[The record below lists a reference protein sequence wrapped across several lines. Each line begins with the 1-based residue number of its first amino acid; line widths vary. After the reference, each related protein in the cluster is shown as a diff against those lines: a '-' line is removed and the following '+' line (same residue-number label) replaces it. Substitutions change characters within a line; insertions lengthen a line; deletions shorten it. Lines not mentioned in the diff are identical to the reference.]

1 VAGPSVALAT
11 VGVLVTAGVVA
22 GGNDPMAVLLTVGFL
37 AVAAGEVTAG
47 DERAPVTVAGSIRPG
62 ARWPGGGTR

>member
-1 VAGPSVALAT
+1 
-11 VGVLVTAGVVA
+11 
-22 GGNDPMAVLLTVGFL
+22 MAVLLTVGFL
-37 AVAAGEVTAG
+37 AVAGEVTAG